1 MRKEETTMRTTL
13 LAAAL
18 AFLMTTP
25 VLAGPCG
32 FDEAGRLVIK
42 GYAIGATAVP
52 AEQKA
57 RLTKFAETA
66 KHRFGICIF
75 AQVDAT
81 GSEEA
86 NKKVAQARADGVRK
100 FLASKGVPNDVMVIM
115 KQDKAFTLFGLL
127 SDDQANDRR
136 VVVTHD

>member
-1 MRKEETTMRTTL
+1 MRTTL
-13 LAAAL
+13 LATVM
-18 AFLMTTP
+18 AFLMVTP
-25 VLAGPCG
+25 ALAGPCG

-57 RLTKFAETA
+57 RLTEFAETA

>member
-1 MRKEETTMRTTL
+1 MRTTL
-13 LAAAL
+13 LATTL
-18 AFLMTTP
+18 AFLMATP
-25 VLAGPCG
+25 ALAGPCG
-32 FDEAGRLVIK
+32 FDEAGRVVIK

-100 FLASKGVPNDVMVIM
+100 FLASQGVPNDVMVIR

>member
-1 MRKEETTMRTTL
+1 MRTTL
-13 LAAAL
+13 LATAM
-18 AFLMTTP
+18 AFLMVTP
-25 VLAGPCG
+25 ALAGPCG

-100 FLASKGVPNDVMVIM
+100 FLASQGVPNDVMVIM

>member
-1 MRKEETTMRTTL
+1 MKATL
-13 LAAAL
+13 LATAM

-81 GSEEA
+81 GSDEV
-86 NKKVAQARADGVRK
+86 NIKVAQARAANVRQ
-100 FLASKGVPNDVMVIM
+100 FLASHGVPDDVMVNK
-115 KQDKAFTLFGLL
+115 KQDKAFTFFGLL

>member
-1 MRKEETTMRTTL
+1 MRTAL
-13 LAAAL
+13 LATTL

-25 VLAGPCG
+25 ALAGPCG
-32 FDEAGRLVIK
+32 FDEVGRLVIK

-52 AEQKA
+52 EEQKP
-57 RLTKFAETA
+57 RLTEFAE
-66 KHRFGICIF
+66 CI
-75 AQVDAT
+75 DESGDST

-100 FLASKGVPNDVMVIM
+100 FLASQGVPNDVMVIM

-127 SDDQANDRR
+127 SDDQDDDRR

>member
-1 MRKEETTMRTTL
+1 MRTTL
-13 LAAAL
+13 LATTL

-25 VLAGPCG
+25 ALAGPCG
-32 FDEAGRLVIK
+32 FDEVGRLVIK

-52 AEQKA
+52 EEQKP
-57 RLTKFAETA
+57 RLTEFAETA

-75 AQVDAT
+75 AQVDST

-100 FLASKGVPNDVMVIM
+100 FLASQGVPNDVMVIM

-127 SDDQANDRR
+127 SDDQDDDRR

>member
-1 MRKEETTMRTTL
+1 MCKEETTMRTTL

-25 VLAGPCG
+25 ALAGPCG
-32 FDEAGRLVIK
+32 FDETGRLVIK

-57 RLTKFAETA
+57 HLTKFAETA

-100 FLASKGVPNDVMVIM
+100 FLASQGVPNDVMVIM
-115 KQDKAFTLFGLL
+115 KQDKALTLFGLL

>member
-1 MRKEETTMRTTL
+1 MRATL
-13 LAAAL
+13 LATAM
-18 AFLMTTP
+18 AFLMITP
-25 VLAGPCG
+25 ALAGPCG
-32 FDEAGRLVIK
+32 FEEAGRLVIK

-57 RLTKFAETA
+57 RLTKFAGTA

-100 FLASKGVPNDVMVIM
+100 FLASQGVPNDVMVIM

-127 SDDQANDRR
+127 SDDQASDRR

>member
-1 MRKEETTMRTTL
+1 TMKTTL
-13 LAAAL
+13 LATAIV
-18 AFLMTTP
+18 FMTITQA
-25 VLAGPCG
+25 LAGPCG
-32 FDEAGRLVIK
+32 FEEKGRLVIT

-57 RLTKFAETA
+57 RLTEFAKTA

-100 FLASKGVPNDVMVIM
+100 FLASQGVANDVMVIM
-115 KQDKAFTLFGLL
+115 KQEKAFTLFGLL

>member
-1 MRKEETTMRTTL
+1 MMRTTL
-13 LAAAL
+13 LATTI
-18 AFLMTTP
+18 AFLMATP
-25 VLAGPCG
+25 ALAGPCG

-81 GSEEA
+81 GSDEA
-86 NKKVAQARADGVRK
+86 NIKVAQARAANVRQ
-100 FLASKGVPNDVMVIM
+100 FLASHGVPDDVMVIE
-115 KQDKAFTLFGLL
+115 KQDKAVTLFGLL